1 MSSPEAR
8 GPADLIIHDV
18 RALTMHP
25 RRPRAGLVA
34 AKGER
39 ILAVGDEGLLESL
52 RGPGTRV
59 VAGGGR
65 TLIPGFH
72 DAHCHLMAYASS
84 LGSLDCGPEAVSSIA
99 SLVNLLVERAQATP
113 PGAWLQG
120 WGYNEFHLAERR
132 HPTRRDLD
140 VATPR
145 HPVRLRH
152 RSLHACVLNS
162 LALRLAGIGPQTPDP
177 PGGYIERGEDGEP
190 TGLLLEMDGWLSEK
204 IVPAPTAA
212 ELAQNLRLAGQ
223 WLLSYGVTSVQD
235 ASPRNTI
242 AQWELLGRV
251 REEGLLLPRI
261 TFMPGFDFLEEFTA
275 RGLAFG
281 SGAGAMALGHAK
293 LMLPSL
299 DAAPTPRELEG
310 ILGASEAAGFP
321 LAVHAVEAPV
331 VERVASAIEAQ
342 RRRHRQGN
350 GAAPSPE
357 ASLQHRIEHA
367 SECPPWV
374 LERVA
379 RSGAMVVSQP
389 AFIYYSG
396 ERYLAEVAPEMQPY
410 LYRFRSLLK
419 AHVPLAFS
427 SDAPVTPPNPLI
439 GLYAAVARR
448 AASGV
453 AFHREE
459 GITARQAV
467 FAYTVGGARAAG
479 QEARLG
485 RLWPGQLA
493 DMALLSADPTAA
505 APGAIKDLKVA
516 MTVLGGRVVW
526 ESLWPPSA
534 PVLPWL

>member
-1 MSSPEAR
+1 MSSPETR

-18 RALTMHP
+18 QVLTMHA

-34 AKGER
+34 VKGER

-59 VAGGGR
+59 IAGGGR

-72 DAHCHLMAYASS
+72 DAHCHLMAYAAS
-84 LGSLDCGPEAVSSIA
+84 LSALDCGPEAVSSIMG
-99 SLVNLLVERAQATP
+99 LVALLARRAQATP
-113 PGAWLQG
+113 PGVWLQG

-140 VATPR
+140 AATPR

-177 PGGYIERGEDGEP
+177 PGGYIERGDDGEP
-190 TGLLLEMDGWLSEK
+190 TGLLLEMDGWLSEE
-204 IVPAPTAA
+204 IVPTPTAA

-223 WLLSYGVTSVQD
+223 RLLSYGVTSVQD
-235 ASPRNTI
+235 AGHRNTI
-242 AQWELLGRV
+242 AQWELLGHFQ
-251 REEGLLLPRI
+251 EEGVLTPRI

-281 SGAGAMALGHAK
+281 QVAGAMALGHAK
-293 LMLPSL
+293 LMVPSL

-310 ILGASEAAGFP
+310 ILGASETAGFP
-321 LAVHAVEAPV
+321 LAVHAVEAEV
-331 VERVASAIEAQ
+331 VERVASAMEAQ
-342 RRRHRQGN
+342 RRRRRQGN
-350 GAAPSPE
+350 GAAPSPTLRG
-357 ASLQHRIEHA
+357 LQHRIEHA
-367 SECPPWV
+367 SECPPGV

-379 RSGAMVVSQP
+379 RSGALVVSQP

-427 SDAPVTPPNPLI
+427 SDAPVAPPNPLA
-439 GLYAAVARR
+439 GLDAAVARR

-459 GITARQAV
+459 AITARQALT
-467 FAYTVGGARAAG
+467 AYTVGGARAAG

-493 DMALLSADPTAA
+493 DMALLSADPTAV

-526 ESLWPPSA
+526 ESF
-534 PVLPWL
+534 